1 MRNCLEEKREE
12 EDRRWKVTFLSLNWY
27 ENVVVKICHGFVIL
41 FCRGIPLLMVDFTSP
56 NLDI

>member
-12 EDRRWKVTFLSLNWY
+12 EDRRRKVTFLSLNRC
-27 ENVVVKICHGFVIL
+27 ENVVVKACHCFVIL
-41 FCRGIPLLMVDFTSP
+41 FCRGISLLMVNFKSA